1 MSAVVE
7 AAWIRNIEV
16 SAYSGYRVDERPT
29 AVAWDGSTHAV
40 VEILDRWYGVGY
52 LYFKVRLANG
62 ARLLLRHDEWDRQWD
77 GAPLESAGS
86 PTAVPE

>member
-1 MSAVVE
+1 VVE
-7 AAWIRNIEV
+7 V
-16 SAYSGYRVDERPT
+16 
-29 AVAWDGSTHAV
+29 
-40 VEILDRWYGVGY
+40 LDRWYGVGY

-86 PTAVPE
+86 PTAAPE